1 MLPAVQQSDRRVLVV
16 GAGMMG
22 SAMARLLAGGRVTG
36 VGLAGVVDFDGAR
49 ALELANATGTR
60 AFGEVGKA
68 VRETTPAMAYVAT
81 PDAAHRAPVEELFA
95 LGVPVLVEKPL
106 ATTVEDAQAM
116 AGAARGAGVH
126 AEVNW
131 LQRWNPPF
139 VEAKRAVAAGELGQ
153 LRLFNARLNQPLSS
167 PRDRL
172 HWSGG
177 TTPGWFLMSHL
188 LDLALWLGRQR
199 AVSVYATGGRGE
211 LAGHGI
217 ETYDWVHA
225 VVRYADGSDGVFEAC
240 WILPESWP
248 SAGDLAFRAIGTRG
262 AVEVDGGRQG
272 VVLATERYRFPAAQ
286 PWLAQRLQAFLR
298 AAEGNGDGGAVFDDG
313 VEVTR
318 VLVALHRSL
327 ETGKVEHLG

>member
-1 MLPAVQQSDRRVLVV
+1 MLPPVQGDRGVLVV
-16 GAGMMG
+16 GGGVMG
-22 SAMARLLAGGRVTG
+22 SAMARLLASGRVAG
-36 VGLAGVVDFDGAR
+36 AGLAGVVDIDGAR

-60 AFGEVGKA
+60 AFGAIATA
-68 VRETTPAMAYVAT
+68 VDATRPAMAYVAT
-81 PDAAHRAPVEELFA
+81 PDALHRAPVEELLG

-106 ATTVEDAQAM
+106 ATTVEDARAM
-116 AGAARGAGVH
+116 ADAARAAGVH

-131 LQRWNPPF
+131 LQRWNPSF
-139 VEAKRAVAAGELGQ
+139 VEAKRAAAAGELGQ
-153 LRLFNARLNQPLSS
+153 LRLFNARLNHPVTS
-167 PRDRL
+167 PRERL

-188 LDLALWLGRQR
+188 LDLALWFGRQR
-199 AVSVYATGGRGE
+199 AASVYALGGRGE

-248 SAGDLAFRAIGTRG
+248 SGADMVFRAIGTRG
-262 AVEVDGGRQG
+262 AVEVEAGRQG
-272 VVLATERYRFPAAQ
+272 VALATDRFRFPAAQ

-298 AAEGNGDGGAVFDDG
+298 AADGQGDGGATFDDG

-318 VLVALHRSL
+318 LLVALHRSL
-327 ETGKVEHLG
+327 ETGAVEPVG